1 MKRVKLEKT
10 PSYKTKRE
18 LRKKGWIKILSLF
31 IKINNTKEDYRV
43 NLRGRKDFISIHK
56 SVFFPI
62 SRALLCHQSLN
73 RIFHHVYFR
82 LLCLFC
88 IRFDL
93 IKNPLINEFSATVPK
108 KKRLHV
114 ITQRGASYI
123 AFIRVQLLFPRFCW
137 KFVAL
142 TSNMFMFIIIFIWK
156 SWVNNNLNTR

>member
-10 PSYKTKRE
+10 PSYKTKRK

-43 NLRGRKDFISIHK
+43 NLRERKDFISIHK
-56 SVFFPI
+56 SFFFPI

-108 KKRLHV
+108 KKK
-114 ITQRGASYI
+114 ASRYYPKGSKLYSI
-123 AFIRVQLLFPRFCW
+123 YKSSAFISSILLKICCAY
-137 KFVAL
+137 K
-142 TSNMFMFIIIFIWK
+142 
-156 SWVNNNLNTR
+156 